1 MKIISTSVKQTI
13 CQKIKKRH
21 YFSSQ
26 KHLFRLAN
34 IITQK
39 NTEVYWS

>member
-1 MKIISTSVKQTI
+1 MKIISTSVKPNHLSEN
-13 CQKIKKRH
+13 KKRH